1 MKVITKNII
10 FEKRN
15 NNMIYYIR
23 DSSNNLIGF
32 KYNNDIYYYIKNL
45 QNDIIGILDS
55 NYNLIVNYRYDSWGN
70 ILSITDINGNDIN
83 DDNHVGNINPFRYRS
98 YYYDT
103 ETNLYYLN
111 SRYYSPV
118 LKRFLN
124 SDNVAGANQDIMAY
138 NTYAYCNNNPIV
150 RVDSHG
156 GAWIWNVACTI
167 VGGAIGAGSQIV
179 SNIVNDEPLFDGVLG
194 ATVSGGTAGLLIS
207 FGCTDPFLLSYG
219 TTAAGAISEE
229 VSDYVVTGKDF
240 SYSSFVDSA
249 NKVFTTVVVDGTVN
263 LVAGKM
269 ADKVAPVNMGE
280 GTARTLKSAFTG
292 KHAKK

>member
-1 MKVITKNII
+1 M
-10 FEKRN
+10 
-15 NNMIYYIR
+15 
-23 DSSNNLIGF
+23 
-32 KYNNDIYYYIKNL
+32 
-45 QNDIIGILDS
+45 
-55 NYNLIVNYRYDSWGN
+55 
-70 ILSITDINGNDIN
+70 
-83 DDNHVGNINPFRYRS
+83 
-98 YYYDT
+98 
-103 ETNLYYLN
+103 
-111 SRYYSPV
+111 
-118 LKRFLN
+118 
-124 SDNVAGANQDIMAY
+124 
-138 NTYAYCNNNPIV
+138 

-156 GAWIWNVACTI
+156 GAWIWNVVCTI

-292 KHAKK
+292 KHAKKQWKNMAVSSYREYTLKNKIKATDEIKKEVTSKNNSGIINMITKVFNVFKFYRIV